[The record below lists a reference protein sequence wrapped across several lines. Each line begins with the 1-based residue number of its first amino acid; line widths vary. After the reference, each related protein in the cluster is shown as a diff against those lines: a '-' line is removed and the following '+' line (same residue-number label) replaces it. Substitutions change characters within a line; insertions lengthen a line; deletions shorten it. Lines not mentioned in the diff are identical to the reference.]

1 MQAETRLFG
10 TIDIP
15 DDKII
20 VLENG
25 MIGFPELQH
34 FALIFD
40 AEKEE
45 GGKIKWLQSMDEP
58 DTAFPV
64 IDPTLVKKDYSPM
77 INNEILKP
85 LGELTHENTFVLSTV
100 TVPKQLEKMSVN
112 LKAPIVINTDTGRGA
127 QIIVE
132 DNLPVKYMIYDLL
145 KAKKEKAGE

>member
-10 TIDIP
+10 MVDIS

-40 AEKEE
+40 AEKEN

-58 DTAFPV
+58 SVAFPV
-64 IDPTLVKKDYSPM
+64 MDPTIIKSDYDPI
-77 INNEILKP
+77 INDEILKP
-85 LGELTHENTFVLSTV
+85 LGELTKDNIFVLSTL
-100 TVPKQLEKMSVN
+100 TVPKQIENMSIN
-112 LKAPIVINTDTGRGA
+112 LKAPIVINSDTMKGV

-132 DNLPVKYMIYDLL
+132 DDLPVKYMIYDLL
-145 KAKKEKAGE
+145 KNKKEKAGE